1 MELWFKPHYVLSFPG
16 CFRMNRAVA
25 TCWILLL
32 ISAFLCDQV
41 MSKGGRGG
49 ARGSARG
56 SARGG
61 RTSRTRGSPAV
72 RVAGAAA
79 AGAAVA
85 LGAGGW
91 YASAQRRP
99 DDSSENG
106 DDYYT
111 NRTNWELYLARTSNA
126 IVHDSFANR
135 LYALLL
141 PINFLMY
148 FAPCGIL

>member
-1 MELWFKPHYVLSFPG
+1 
-16 CFRMNRAVA
+16 MNRAVA
-25 TCWILLL
+25 TCCVFLLL
-32 ISAFLCDQV
+32 SAFLCDQV

-61 RTSRTRGSPAV
+61 RTSRARGSPAV

-99 DDSSENG
+99 DDSSERG
-106 DDYYT
+106 DDYYS
-111 NRTNWELYLARTSNA
+111 NRTNWELYLARTSDA
-126 IVHDSFANR
+126 TVHDSTITR
-135 LYALLL
+135 LSALLL
-141 PINFLMY
+141 PINYVMH
-148 FAPCGIL
+148 FAP

>member
-1 MELWFKPHYVLSFPG
+1 
-16 CFRMNRAVA
+16 MNRAIA
-25 TCWILLL
+25 TCWIFLLL
-32 ISAFLCDQV
+32 SAFLYDQV

-61 RTSRTRGSPAV
+61 RSSRARGSSSV

-99 DDSSENG
+99 DDSSERG
-106 DDYYT
+106 DDYYR
-111 NRTNWELYLARTSNA
+111 NRTDWELYFARTSSA
-126 IVHDSFANR
+126 VTHDFMYSGLFP
-135 LYALLL
+135 LIL
-141 PINFLMY
+141 PINFL
-148 FAPCGIL
+148 IS

>member
-1 MELWFKPHYVLSFPG
+1 MYTCS
-16 CFRMNRAVA
+16 RMNRAVA
-25 TCWILLL
+25 TGWIFLLL
-32 ISAFLCDQV
+32 LAFFVDQV

-56 SARGG
+56 TARGG
-61 RTSRTRGSPAV
+61 RASRTRGSPAV

-99 DDSSENG
+99 DDSSEHG
-106 DDYYT
+106 DNYYS
-111 NRTNWELYLARTSNA
+111 NRTDWELYLASTSGGMVHVSTITRLSA
-126 IVHDSFANR
+126 I
-135 LYALLL
+135 LL
-141 PINFLMY
+141 PINFVVH
-148 FAPCGIL
+148 FAS

>member
-1 MELWFKPHYVLSFPG
+1 
-16 CFRMNRAVA
+16 MNRTVA
-25 TCWILLL
+25 TCWIFLLL
-32 ISAFLCDQV
+32 SAFLCDQV

-61 RTSRTRGSPAV
+61 RTSRVRGSSSV

-85 LGAGGW
+85 LGTGGW

-99 DDSSENG
+99 DDSSERG
-106 DDYYT
+106 DDYYS
-111 NRTNWELYLARTSNA
+111 NRTGWELYFARTSA
-126 IVHDSFANR
+126 AVTRDFTYSELFS
-135 LYALLL
+135 LLL
-141 PINFLMY
+141 PINLLI
-148 FAPCGIL
+148 P